1 MMREY
6 YQFGRVWQTPKK
18 EKAVVGILAFEVASL
33 MSRLVGLWQS
43 LEDNHIERLKRE
55 ILNSEGVRE
64 LVFNE
69 DDDYLLGLMLV
80 EMFDNLG
87 FVARAVV
94 RLGKRCSNPVMELLE
109 ALLDDLV
116 KKNTDPH
123 GMEYNLIKMEK
134 KVKKMEKFV
143 ARSRTLYEEMEELSE
158 LEKGLNKMR
167 GRGDTDKNLKHKVV
181 QQKQVVKDMRE
192 TSLWSRNYDY
202 TVRLLVRSLYTI
214 FRRMKLVFG
223 INHPT
228 VEATADPKVP
238 NYLHLPPTQSISPL
252 YSSVY
257 LSKNNLVKLAS
268 SPLKS
273 PAGTISCKLYNYRSK
288 QSLTGSQSF
297 RGCMAGCS
305 GNEAL
310 LFQSNLMSRGTTKQ
324 FSHVGSFIDS
334 NSSFFSTKY
343 RLMSSSPPLALGAAA
358 LELHYAKVVVAI
370 EKLMRCHHW
379 IFPEER
385 ENLYRM
391 LPASIRAAL
400 RSRLKS
406 YAKTMKSTASDAS
419 VADKFAN
426 TMEQRLKWL
435 APLAHNTIKWHSEQT
450 LELKQHLVSRKNVLL
465 LQTLYYANQAKIE
478 AAITELLVVLNYIY
492 RFQGDEVMLEAKGCI
507 RFGDFFNGKG

>member
-6 YQFGRVWQTPKK
+6 YQFGRVWQTPRK

-87 FVARAVV
+87 FVAQAVV
-94 RLGKRCSNPVMELLE
+94 RLGKRCSNPVMESLE

-134 KVKKMEKFV
+134 KVKKMERFV
-143 ARSRTLYEEMEELSE
+143 ARSRTLYEEMEELSK

-228 VEATADPKVP
+228 VEATADSKVP
-238 NYLHLPPTQSISPL
+238 NYLHLPPSQSISPL

-257 LSKNNLVKLAS
+257 LSKNNLVNLAS

-273 PAGTISCKLYNYRSK
+273 PADTISCKLYNYRSK

-305 GNEAL
+305 GNESL
-310 LFQSNLMSRGTTKQ
+310 LFQSNLMSSGTTKQ

-343 RLMSSSPPLALGAAA
+343 RLTSSSPPLALGAAA
-358 LELHYAKVVVAI
+358 LELHYANVVVAI

-385 ENLYRM
+385 EDLYRM

-400 RSRLKS
+400 RRRLKS

-478 AAITELLVVLNYIY
+478 AAITELLVGLNYIY

>member
-6 YQFGRVWQTPKK
+6 YQFGRVWQTPRK
-18 EKAVVGILAFEVASL
+18 EKAVLGILAFEVASL

-43 LEDNHIERLKRE
+43 LEDDHIERLKRE

-69 DDDYLLGLMLV
+69 DDDYLLGLMLA
-80 EMFDNLG
+80 EMFDTLG
-87 FVARAVV
+87 FVARAVI
-94 RLGKRCSNPVMELLE
+94 RLGKRCSNPVMESLE

-116 KKNTDPH
+116 KKNMDPH

-134 KVKKMEKFV
+134 KVKKMERFV
-143 ARSRTLYEEMEELSE
+143 VRSRTLYEEMEDLSE
-158 LEKGLNKMR
+158 LEKGLNRMR
-167 GRGDTDKNLKHKVV
+167 GRGATDKNLKHKVV
-181 QQKQVVKDMRE
+181 KQKQVVKDMQE
-192 TSLWSRNYDY
+192 NSLWSRNYDY

-228 VEATADPKVP
+228 VEATAESKVP
-238 NYLHLPPTQSISPL
+238 NYLHLPPSQSISPL
-252 YSSVY
+252 LYSSVD
-257 LSKNNLVKLAS
+257 LSENNHVKLAS

-288 QSLTGSQSF
+288 QPLTGSQSF
-297 RGCMAGCS
+297 RGCMVGCS
-305 GNEAL
+305 GNKSL
-310 LFQSNLMSRGTTKQ
+310 LMSSGTTKQ

-343 RLMSSSPPLALGAAA
+343 SLTSSPPPLTLGAAA
-358 LELHYAKVVVAI
+358 LELHYANVVIAI

-379 IFPEER
+379 IFLEER
-385 ENLYRM
+385 EDLYRM

-400 RSRLKS
+400 RRRLKS
-406 YAKTMKSTASDAS
+406 YAKTMNSS

-426 TMEQRLKWL
+426 MMKQRLKWL
-435 APLAHNTIKWHSEQT
+435 APLAHNTIKRHSEQT

-478 AAITELLVVLNYIY
+478 AAITELLVGLNYIY

-507 RFGDFFNGKG
+507 CFGDFFNGKG